1 MQQTL
6 HSAKSVPLVSVLT
19 DLTIFGFATAGTYL
33 AQELDRPITSVLIYL
48 TGVILIG
55 ARSGLKRGIL
65 GAVAA
70 SLIYNFFLSEPA
82 FSFGV
87 STADEIVPLLAFN
100 ISAIVT
106 AAVAGRSS
114 QCGKLPLSGGRA

>member
-1 MQQTL
+1 MQQTFQTSQNPTKL
-6 HSAKSVPLVSVLT
+6 ISFLG
-19 DLTIFGFATAGTYL
+19 DLAIFSLATAGTYL
-33 AQELDRPITSVLIYL
+33 AQQLDRPITSVLIYL

-55 ARSGLKRGIL
+55 AKSGLQQGVI
-65 GAVAA
+65 GAIAA

-87 STADEIVPLLAFN
+87 STADEIVPLMAFN

-106 AAVAGRSS
+106 AALAGLLISAES
-114 QCGKLPLSGGRA
+114 